1 MNKRLIAVLCAV
13 LALAVACGIAVAG
26 CKKKDAPAT
35 DQVTVTVAYVDG
47 TDPLGPTVSVDVNV
61 PKDATVYD
69 ALVATGFQIDAED
82 AQWGKYVHGIAGIQD
97 SSNTGWVYTEDGN
110 EVMEGSD
117 AHTVV
122 PGATYL
128 WTLISW

>member
-1 MNKRLIAVLCAV
+1 MNKKLIAVLCAV
-13 LALAVACGIAVAG
+13 LALSVACCIAVAG

-35 DQVTVTVAYVDG
+35 DQVTVTVSYVNG
-47 TDPLGPTVSVDVNV
+47 TDPLAPTVSVDVNV
-61 PKDATVYD
+61 PADATVYD
-69 ALVATGFQIDAED
+69 ALVATNFPIDAED
-82 AQWGKYVHGIAGIQD
+82 SQWGKYVHGINGIMD
-97 SSNTGWVYTEDGN
+97 SANTGWVYTENGN
-110 EVMEGSD
+110 EVMEGAD